1 MNFIRATVLSIILY
15 ILLAQNLFSQD
26 SIKVKKVK
34 VLPVPTFGYSPETKT
49 YVGVVSLFTIDL
61 YQDSITRSSNSKVEF
76 NYTWNKQ
83 IILETEWNYF
93 FKDEAWF
100 TQGLLHYSKYPDV
113 YYGIGDNTSTSAE
126 VNFES
131 TRIKANIDLLKNIKN
146 KWFAG
151 VGLSYFNFDNVNY
164 TSSKMI
170 YPELKE
176 ASSWGLKMILLKD
189 SRNNILTPTKGAYL
203 KFVNSFNFSH
213 TFYDQ
218 IILDVRQYY
227 SFGNK
232 QNQTIAG
239 RFYQSSVLNTPPFY
253 DYSLMG
259 GDKLVRGYYFG
270 RYREKNLT
278 TLQMEYRLN
287 LFWKIG
293 LATFGGVSAIYPDL
307 SSMGKINA
315 KPNFGCGLR
324 FLVDKKENTSLRF
337 DYAIGSNDQSG
348 FYVSFGE
355 SF

>member
-1 MNFIRATVLSIILY
+1 MNPIRQTVFFILLSI
-15 ILLAQNLFSQD
+15 LATQNLFSQD

-34 VLPVPTFGYSPETKT
+34 ILPVPTFGYSPETKT
-49 YVGVVSLFTIDL
+49 YIGVVSLFTIDL
-61 YQDSITRSSNSKVEF
+61 YQDSITRSSNAKVEF

-83 IILETEWNYF
+83 IILENEWNYF

-100 TQGLLHYSKYPDV
+100 TQGLLHYSKYPDI
-113 YYGIGDNTSTSAE
+113 YYGIGDNTPNSAE

-131 TRIKANIDLLKNIKN
+131 TRIKADIDLLKNISD

-151 VGLSYFNFDNVNY
+151 IGLNYYNFTDVSYVSPNLV
-164 TSSKMI
+164 
-170 YPELKE
+170 YPELKDE
-176 ASSWGLKMILLKD
+176 SNWGLKLILLKD
-189 SRNNILTPTKGAYL
+189 SRNNILTPANGTYL
-203 KFVNSFNFSH
+203 KFVNSFKYSE

-218 IILDVRQYY
+218 ITLDLRQYY
-227 SFGNK
+227 SLGQK
-232 QNQTIAG
+232 QDQTIAG

-259 GDKLVRGYYFG
+259 GDKLVRGYYAG
-270 RYREKNLT
+270 RYRDKNLT
-278 TLQMEYRLN
+278 SLQLEYRVN

-293 LATFGGVSAIYPDL
+293 LATFAGVSAIYPDL
-307 SSMGKINA
+307 SSISPKTA
-315 KPNFGCGLR
+315 KPNLGVGLR

-337 DYAIGSNDQSG
+337 DYAVGSNDQSG

>member
-1 MNFIRATVLSIILY
+1 MNPIKLTVLSV
-15 ILLAQNLFSQD
+15 LLCFMAGQNLFSQD

-61 YQDSITRSSNSKVEF
+61 YQDSVTRSSNSKVEF

-100 TQGLLHYSKYPDV
+100 TQGLLHYSKYPDL
-113 YYGIGDNTSTSAE
+113 YYGIGDNTSNSAE

-131 TRIKANIDLLKNIKN
+131 TRIKADIDLLKNINN

-151 VGLSYFNFDNVNY
+151 IGLNYYNFGNVSY
-164 TSSKMI
+164 SSEKMD
-170 YPELKE
+170 YLELKD
-176 ASSWGLKMILLKD
+176 ASNWGLKMILLKD
-189 SRNNILTPTKGAYL
+189 SRNNILTPTKGTYL
-203 KFVNSFNFSH
+203 KFINSFKFSDA
-213 TFYDQ
+213 FYDQ
-218 IILDVRQYY
+218 ITLDVRRYY
-227 SFGNK
+227 SFGKK

-239 RFYQSSVLNTPPFY
+239 RFYQSSVINTPPFY
-253 DYSLMG
+253 DYSLIG

-270 RYREKNLT
+270 RYREKNLS
-278 TLQMEYRLN
+278 TLQLEYRVN

-293 LATFGGVSAIYPDL
+293 LATFGGVTALYPDIT
-307 SSMGKINA
+307 SIDKITA
-315 KPNFGCGLR
+315 RPNLGVGLR

-337 DYAIGSNDQSG
+337 DYAAGSNDQSG

>member
-1 MNFIRATVLSIILY
+1 MNPIRPAVLSLFLCIFIVL
-15 ILLAQNLFSQD
+15 NLFSQD

-34 VLPVPTFGYSPETKT
+34 ILPVPTFGYSPETKT

-61 YQDSITRSSNSKVEF
+61 YQDSVTRSSNSKVEF

-83 IILETEWNYF
+83 IVLETEWNYF

-100 TQGLLHYSKYPDV
+100 TQGLFHYSKYPDL
-113 YYGIGDNTSTSAE
+113 YYGIGDKTLNSAE

-131 TRIKANIDLLKNIKN
+131 ARIKTDIDLLRNIKN

-151 VGLSYFNFDNVNY
+151 IGFSYFNFAKVSYN
-164 TSSKMI
+164 SSKMV
-170 YPELKE
+170 YPELKD
-176 ASSWGLKMILLKD
+176 ASNWGLKMVLLND
-189 SRNNILTPTKGAYL
+189 SRNNILTPTKGTYF
-203 KFVNSFNFSH
+203 KFVNSFKFSEN
-213 TFYDQ
+213 FYDQ
-218 IILDVRQYY
+218 ITMDMRQYY
-227 SFGNK
+227 GFGKK

-239 RFYQSSVLNTPPFY
+239 RFYQSSVINTPPFY
-253 DYSLMG
+253 DYSLVG

-270 RYREKNLT
+270 RYRDKNLS
-278 TLQMEYRLN
+278 TLQLEYRVN

-307 SSMGKINA
+307 SSLGKISA
-315 KPNFGCGLR
+315 KPNLGCGLR

-337 DYAIGSNDQSG
+337 DYAVGSNDQSG

>member
-1 MNFIRATVLSIILY
+1 MKFIRTTGLSIILY
-15 ILLAQNLFSQD
+15 ILLAQNLVSQD

-100 TQGLLHYSKYPDV
+100 TQGLLHYSKYPDI
-113 YYGIGDNTSTSAE
+113 YYGIGDNTSTNAE

-151 VGLSYFNFDNVNY
+151 IGLSYFNFANINS

-170 YPELKE
+170 YPELKD
-176 ASSWGLKMILLKD
+176 ASNWGLKMIVLKD
-189 SRNNILTPTKGAYL
+189 TRNNILTPTKGDYL
-203 KFVNSFNFSH
+203 KFVNSFKFSN

-218 IILDVRQYY
+218 ITLDVRQYY

-259 GDKLVRGYYFG
+259 GD
-270 RYREKNLT
+270 
-278 TLQMEYRLN
+278 
-287 LFWKIG
+287 
-293 LATFGGVSAIYPDL
+293 
-307 SSMGKINA
+307 
-315 KPNFGCGLR
+315 
-324 FLVDKKENTSLRF
+324 
-337 DYAIGSNDQSG
+337 
-348 FYVSFGE
+348 
-355 SF
+355 